1 MANTIDLRSESC
13 VGKKLEKFKLENPAR
28 ALDGRK
34 AMKTN
39 KRQKFL
45 TASAILAIAGLAATA
60 VPANASEPGVTATTI
75 KLGITV
81 PMTGIASPGY
91 NKIPGAMKAY
101 FDYVNANGG
110 VNGRR
115 ISLVIK
121 DDQYIPRT
129 AVARANELILRDK
142 VFALVGTLGTASTK
156 AISASTQLASRGIPS
171 LFVNTGFS
179 GFADKKAYPTTFSI
193 LPSYQ
198 MEAKIMA
205 KFIKETYAGKKLA
218 LIYQDDDFGR
228 DALAGFKTAG
238 LTFDT
243 MIPYASGSQ
252 ALPAT
257 GAGWISRL
265 KAAGAEVTVMFG
277 VTSASTAALAN
288 AFAGGFKTQWV
299 LGSVG
304 GDATTIA
311 ATNRAFVPLL
321 NGAKGFS
328 FAPAPTDTNDEYIKL
343 FQGIYASALPSQTF
357 DNNVV
362 AGMSNAFLVVQALKA
377 AGPRLTR
384 AGLIKAIESKGSTFP
399 SPFLTPLGYSPTS
412 HIGATGYWGG
422 TYGPTGA
429 LTPDGGKY
437 TVYTTDSGN
446 GPVVVSSYKRPAMPA
461 KGLPN

>member
-1 MANTIDLRSESC
+1 M
-13 VGKKLEKFKLENPAR
+13 
-28 ALDGRK
+28 
-34 AMKTN
+34 
-39 KRQKFL
+39 
-45 TASAILAIAGLAATA
+45 LAIAALTVAT
-60 VPANASEPGVTATTI
+60 VPAQALNPQMADPGVTASTI
-75 KLGITV
+75 KLGITS
-81 PMTGIASPGY
+81 PLTGIASPGY

-101 FDYVNANGG
+101 FDYVNTNGG
-110 VNGRR
+110 VNGRK
-115 ISLVIK
+115 ITLVSK
-121 DDQYIPRT
+121 DDQYIPTT

-156 AISASTQLASRGIPS
+156 ALTASTQLSKRGIPS
-171 LFVNTGFS
+171 LFVNTGWS

-205 KFIKETYAGKKLA
+205 KYIKETYSGKKIA

-243 MIPYASGSQ
+243 YIPYASGSQ
-252 ALPAT
+252 SLPAT
-257 GAGWISRL
+257 GAGWISKL
-265 KAAGAEVTVMFG
+265 KTAGAEVTVLFG
-277 VTSASTAALAN
+277 VSSASTAALAN
-288 AFAGGFKTQWV
+288 AFGAGFKTQWV

-311 ATNRAFVPLL
+311 ASNKAYVPLL

-343 FQGIYASALPSQTF
+343 FQSIYAAAQPTQTF

-362 AGMSNAFLVVQALKA
+362 AGMSNAFLAVQALKA
-377 AGPRLTR
+377 AGPNLTR
-384 AGLIKAIESKGSTFP
+384 KGLIKAIETKGSTFAN
-399 SPFLTPLGYSPTS
+399 PFLTPLGYSTTS
-412 HIGATGYWGG
+412 HIGAQGYWVG

-429 LTPDGGKY
+429 LTPDGGKFEY
-437 TVYTTDSGN
+437 AVYTTDSGT
-446 GPVVVSSYKRPAMPA
+446 GPVVLSTYKRPAMPA
-461 KGLPN
+461 KGL

>member
-1 MANTIDLRSESC
+1 
-13 VGKKLEKFKLENPAR
+13 
-28 ALDGRK
+28 
-34 AMKTN
+34 
-39 KRQKFL
+39 
-45 TASAILAIAGLAATA
+45 
-60 VPANASEPGVTATTI
+60 
-75 KLGITV
+75 
-81 PMTGIASPGY
+81 MTGIASPGY

-110 VNGRR
+110 VNGRK
-115 ISLVIK
+115 ISLVVK
-121 DDQYIPRT
+121 DDQYIPAT
-129 AVARANELILRDK
+129 AVARANELILRDR

-156 AISASTQLASRGIPS
+156 ALTSSTQLSKRGIPS
-171 LFVNTGFS
+171 LFVNTGWS

-205 KFIKETYAGKKLA
+205 KFIKDKYPGKKLA

-243 MIPYASGSQ
+243 LIPYASGSQ

-257 GAGWISRL
+257 GAGWISKLRT
-265 KAAGAEVTVMFG
+265 AAPDVTVMFG
-277 VTSASTAALAN
+277 VSSATTALLGN
-288 AFAGGFKTQWV
+288 AFAAGWVGKTQFV

-311 ATNRAFVPLL
+311 ATNRALVGLL
-321 NGAKGFS
+321 NGAKGLS
-328 FAPAPTDTNDEYIKL
+328 FAPAPSDSSDEYIKL
-343 FQGIYASALPSQTF
+343 FQTIYAAAQPTQTF

-362 AGMSNAFLVVQALKA
+362 AGMSNAFLAVQAIKA
-377 AGPRLTR
+377 AGKNLTR
-384 AGLIKAIESKGSTFP
+384 KGLINAIETKGSTFAN
-399 SPFLTPLGYSPTS
+399 PFLTPLGYSTTS
-412 HIGATGYWGG
+412 HVGATGYWIG

-429 LTPDGGKY
+429 LTADGGKY

-446 GPVVVSSYKRPAMPA
+446 GPVVESTYKRPAMPA

>member
-1 MANTIDLRSESC
+1 MVRMNRR
-13 VGKKLEKFKLENPAR
+13 KLSLTSAVLAVAALTVSTLPAQ
-28 ALDGRK
+28 AASDPG
-34 AMKTN
+34 
-39 KRQKFL
+39 L
-45 TASAILAIAGLAATA
+45 TATS
-60 VPANASEPGVTATTI
+60 I

-110 VNGRR
+110 VNGRK
-115 ISLVIK
+115 ITLVIK
-121 DDQYIPRT
+121 DDQYIPTT
-129 AVARANELILRDK
+129 AVAKANELILRDK

-156 AISASTQLASRGIPS
+156 AISASTQLSKRGIPS

-198 MEAKIMA
+198 MEAKIMG
-205 KFIKETYAGKKLA
+205 KYLKENYADKKLA

-228 DALAGFKTAG
+228 DALAGFKQAG
-238 LTFDT
+238 VTFGT
-243 MIPYASGSQ
+243 YIPYASGSQ

-257 GAGWISRL
+257 GAGWISKL
-265 KAAGAEVTVMFG
+265 KAAGAEVTVLFG

-288 AFAGGFKTQWV
+288 AYAAQFKTQWV

-311 ATNRAFVPLL
+311 ATNKAYVPLL
-321 NGAKGFS
+321 YGAKGFS
-328 FAPAPTDTNDEYIKL
+328 FAPAPTDSNDEYIKL
-343 FQGIYASALPSQTF
+343 FQSIYAAAQPGQSF

-362 AGMSNAFLVVQALKA
+362 AGMSNAFLAVQALSA
-377 AGPRLTR
+377 AGSNLTR
-384 AGLIKAIESKGSTFP
+384 ANLIKTIEDKGATFS
-399 SPFLTPLGYSPTS
+399 SPFLTPLGYSS
-412 HIGATGYWGG
+412 SAHIGATGYWIG
-422 TYGPTGA
+422 TYDPTGA
-429 LTPDGGKY
+429 LKPDGGKY
-437 TVYTTDSGN
+437 SVYTTDSGS
-446 GPVVVSSYKRPAMPA
+446 GDVVLSTYKRPAMPA

>member
-1 MANTIDLRSESC
+1 MITMNRR
-13 VGKKLEKFKLENPAR
+13 KLVS
-28 ALDGRK
+28 
-34 AMKTN
+34 
-39 KRQKFL
+39 
-45 TASAILAIAGLAATA
+45 ASAVIAIAALTVTT
-60 VPANASEPGVTATTI
+60 VPAQAYNPRSNEPGLTATTI
-75 KLGITV
+75 KLGITL

-101 FDYVNANGG
+101 FDYVNTNGG
-110 VNGRR
+110 VNGRK

-121 DDQYIPRT
+121 DDQYIPAT

-156 AISASTQLASRGIPS
+156 ALTSSTQLSKRGIPS
-171 LFVNTGFS
+171 LFVNTGWS

-205 KFIKETYAGKKLA
+205 KFIKDKYAGKKLA

-243 MIPYASGSQ
+243 LIPYASGSQ

-257 GAGWISRL
+257 GAGWISKLRT
-265 KAAGAEVTVMFG
+265 AAPDVTVMFG
-277 VTSASTAALAN
+277 VSSATTALLGN
-288 AFAGGFKTQWV
+288 AFAAGWVGKTQFV

-311 ATNRAFVPLL
+311 ATNRGLVGLL
-321 NGAKGFS
+321 NGAKGLS
-328 FAPAPTDTNDEYIKL
+328 FAPAPSDSSDEYIKL
-343 FQGIYASALPSQTF
+343 FQTIYAAAQPTQTF

-377 AGPRLTR
+377 TGKNLTR
-384 AGLIKAIESKGSTFP
+384 KGLIQTIETKGSTFA
-399 SPFLTPLGYSPTS
+399 SPFLTPLGYSTTS
-412 HIGATGYWGG
+412 HVGATGYWIG

-429 LTPDGGKY
+429 LTADGGKY

-446 GPVVVSSYKRPAMPA
+446 GPVVESTYKRPAMPA

>member
-1 MANTIDLRSESC
+1 MIRINRR
-13 VGKKLEKFKLENPAR
+13 KLV
-28 ALDGRK
+28 
-34 AMKTN
+34 
-39 KRQKFL
+39 
-45 TASAILAIAGLAATA
+45 TASAVIAVAALTVTT
-60 VPANASEPGVTATTI
+60 VPAQAFNPRSNEPGLTATTI
-75 KLGITV
+75 KLGITL

-101 FDYVNANGG
+101 FDYVNTNGG
-110 VNGRR
+110 VNGRK
-115 ISLVIK
+115 ISLVVK
-121 DDQYIPRT
+121 DDKYIPAT

-156 AISASTQLASRGIPS
+156 ALTSSTQLSRRGIPS
-171 LFVNTGFS
+171 LFVNTGWS

-205 KFIKETYAGKKLA
+205 QFIKDKYDGKKLA

-243 MIPYASGSQ
+243 LIPYASGSQ

-265 KAAGAEVTVMFG
+265 RTAAPDVTVMFG
-277 VTSASTAALAN
+277 VSSATTALLGN
-288 AFAGGFKTQWV
+288 AFAAGWVGKTQFI

-311 ATNRAFVPLL
+311 ATNRALVGLL
-321 NGAKGFS
+321 NGAKGLS
-328 FAPAPTDTNDEYIKL
+328 FAPAPTDSSDEYIKL
-343 FQGIYASALPSQTF
+343 FQTIYAAAQPTQTF

-362 AGMSNAFLVVQALKA
+362 AGMSNAFLAVQAIHA
-377 AGPRLTR
+377 AGKNLTR
-384 AGLIKAIESKGSTFP
+384 KGLINTIETKGSTFAN
-399 SPFLTPLGYSPTS
+399 PFLTPLGYSKTS
-412 HIGATGYWGG
+412 HVGATGYWFG

-429 LTPDGGKY
+429 LTADGGKY

-446 GPVVVSSYKRPAMPA
+446 GPVVESTYKRPAMPA

>member
-1 MANTIDLRSESC
+1 MNRR
-13 VGKKLEKFKLENPAR
+13 KLSLTSAVL
-28 ALDGRK
+28 AV
-34 AMKTN
+34 AA
-39 KRQKFL
+39 L
-45 TASAILAIAGLAATA
+45 TASTLPAQAASDPGL
-60 VPANASEPGVTATTI
+60 TATSI

-110 VNGRR
+110 VNGRK

-121 DDQYIPRT
+121 DDQYIPTT

-142 VFALVGTLGTASTK
+142 VFALVGTLGTAITK
-156 AISASTQLASRGIPS
+156 AISASTQLSRRGIPS

-198 MEAKIMA
+198 MEAKIMG
-205 KFIKETYAGKKLA
+205 KFIKENYAGKKLA

-228 DALAGFKTAG
+228 DALAGFKQAG
-238 LTFDT
+238 VTFGT
-243 MIPYASGSQ
+243 YIPYASGSQ

-257 GAGWISRL
+257 GAGWISKL
-265 KAAGAEVTVMFG
+265 KAAGAEVTVLFG

-288 AFAGGFKTQWV
+288 AYAAQFKTQWV

-311 ATNRAFVPLL
+311 ATNKAYVPLL
-321 NGAKGFS
+321 YGAKGFS
-328 FAPAPTDTNDEYIKL
+328 FAPAPTDSNDEYIKL
-343 FQGIYASALPSQTF
+343 FQSIYAAAQPTQTF

-362 AGMSNAFLVVQALKA
+362 AGMSNAFLAVQALA
-377 AGPRLTR
+377 ATGNNLTR
-384 AGLIKAIESKGSTFP
+384 ANLIKTIEQKGASFA
-399 SPFLTPLGYSPTS
+399 SPFLTPLGYSTTS
-412 HIGATGYWGG
+412 HVGATGYWIG
-422 TYGPTGA
+422 TYDPTGA
-429 LTPDGGKY
+429 LKPDGGKY
-437 TVYTTDSGN
+437 TVYTTDSGS
-446 GPVVVSSYKRPAMPA
+446 GDVVVSTYKRPAMPA

>member
-1 MANTIDLRSESC
+1 MVRMNRR
-13 VGKKLEKFKLENPAR
+13 KLSLTSAVL
-28 ALDGRK
+28 AV
-34 AMKTN
+34 AA
-39 KRQKFL
+39 L
-45 TASAILAIAGLAATA
+45 TASTLPAQAVSDPGL
-60 VPANASEPGVTATTI
+60 TATSI

-110 VNGRR
+110 VNGRK

-121 DDQYIPRT
+121 DDQYIPTT

-156 AISASTQLASRGIPS
+156 AISASTQLSRRGIPS

-198 MEAKIMA
+198 MEAKIMG
-205 KFIKETYAGKKLA
+205 KFIKENYAGKKLA

-228 DALAGFKTAG
+228 DALAGFKQAG
-238 LTFDT
+238 VTFGT
-243 MIPYASGSQ
+243 YIPYASGSQ

-257 GAGWISRL
+257 GAGWISKL
-265 KAAGAEVTVMFG
+265 KAAGAEVTVLFG

-288 AFAGGFKTQWV
+288 AYAAQFKTQWV

-311 ATNRAFVPLL
+311 ATNKAYVPLL
-321 NGAKGFS
+321 FGAKGFS
-328 FAPAPTDTNDEYIKL
+328 FAPAPTDSSDEYIKL
-343 FQGIYASALPSQTF
+343 FQSIYAAAQPNQTF

-362 AGMSNAFLVVQALKA
+362 AGMSNAFLAVQAIA
-377 AGPRLTR
+377 ATGNNLTR
-384 AGLIKAIESKGSTFP
+384 ANLIKTIEAKGATFA
-399 SPFLTPLGYSPTS
+399 SPFLTPLGYSTTS
-412 HIGATGYWGG
+412 HVGATGYWIG
-422 TYGPTGA
+422 TYDPTGA
-429 LTPDGGKY
+429 LKPDGGKY
-437 TVYTTDSGN
+437 TVYTTDSGS
-446 GPVVVSSYKRPAMPA
+446 GDVVLSTYKRPAMPA

>member
-1 MANTIDLRSESC
+1 MITMNRR
-13 VGKKLEKFKLENPAR
+13 KLVS
-28 ALDGRK
+28 
-34 AMKTN
+34 
-39 KRQKFL
+39 
-45 TASAILAIAGLAATA
+45 ASAVIAIAALTVTT
-60 VPANASEPGVTATTI
+60 VPAQAFNPRSAEPGLTATTI
-75 KLGITV
+75 KLGITL

-101 FDYVNANGG
+101 FDYVNTNGG
-110 VNGRR
+110 VNGRK

-121 DDQYIPRT
+121 DDQYIPAT

-156 AISASTQLASRGIPS
+156 ALTSSTQLSKRGIPS
-171 LFVNTGFS
+171 LFVNTGWS

-205 KFIKETYAGKKLA
+205 KFIKDKYAGKKLA

-243 MIPYASGSQ
+243 LIPYASGSQ

-257 GAGWISRL
+257 GAGWISKLRT
-265 KAAGAEVTVMFG
+265 AAPDVTVMFG
-277 VTSASTAALAN
+277 VSSATTALLGN
-288 AFAGGFKTQWV
+288 AFAAGWVGKTQFV

-311 ATNRAFVPLL
+311 ATNRGLVGLL
-321 NGAKGFS
+321 NGAKGLS
-328 FAPAPTDTNDEYIKL
+328 FAPAPSDSSDEYIKL
-343 FQGIYASALPSQTF
+343 FQTIYAAAQPTQTF

-377 AGPRLTR
+377 TGKNLTR
-384 AGLIKAIESKGSTFP
+384 KGLIQTIETKGSTFA
-399 SPFLTPLGYSPTS
+399 SPFLTPLGYSTTS
-412 HIGATGYWGG
+412 HVGATGYWIG

-429 LTPDGGKY
+429 LTADGGKY
-437 TVYTTDSGN
+437 TVFTTDSGN
-446 GPVVVSSYKRPAMPA
+446 GPVVESTYKRPAMPA

>member
-1 MANTIDLRSESC
+1 MITMNRR
-13 VGKKLEKFKLENPAR
+13 KLV
-28 ALDGRK
+28 
-34 AMKTN
+34 
-39 KRQKFL
+39 
-45 TASAILAIAGLAATA
+45 TASAVIAIAALTVTT
-60 VPANASEPGVTATTI
+60 VPAQAFNPRSNEPGLTATTI
-75 KLGITV
+75 KLGITI

-101 FDYVNANGG
+101 FDYVNTNGG
-110 VNGRR
+110 VNGRK

-121 DDQYIPRT
+121 DDQYIPAT
-129 AVARANELILRDK
+129 AVARANELILRDR

-156 AISASTQLASRGIPS
+156 ALTSSTQLSRRGIPS
-171 LFVNTGFS
+171 LFVNTGWS

-205 KFIKETYAGKKLA
+205 QFIKDKYAGKKLA

-243 MIPYASGSQ
+243 LIPYASGSQ

-257 GAGWISRL
+257 GAGWISKLRT
-265 KAAGAEVTVMFG
+265 AAPDVTVMFG
-277 VTSASTAALAN
+277 VSSATTALLGN
-288 AFAGGFKTQWV
+288 AFAAGWVGKTQFI

-311 ATNRAFVPLL
+311 ATNRGLVGLL
-321 NGAKGFS
+321 NGAKGLS
-328 FAPAPTDTNDEYIKL
+328 FAPAPTDSSDEYIKL
-343 FQGIYASALPSQTF
+343 FQTIYAAAQPTQTF

-377 AGPRLTR
+377 AGKNLTR
-384 AGLIKAIESKGSTFP
+384 KGLINTIETKGSTFA
-399 SPFLTPLGYSPTS
+399 SPFLTPLGYSTTS
-412 HIGATGYWGG
+412 HVGATGYWIG

-429 LTPDGGKY
+429 LTADGGKY

-446 GPVVVSSYKRPAMPA
+446 GPVVESTYKRPAMPA

>member
-1 MANTIDLRSESC
+1 MVRMNRR
-13 VGKKLEKFKLENPAR
+13 KLSLTSAVL
-28 ALDGRK
+28 AV
-34 AMKTN
+34 AA
-39 KRQKFL
+39 L
-45 TASAILAIAGLAATA
+45 TASTLPAQAASDPGL
-60 VPANASEPGVTATTI
+60 TATSI

-110 VNGRR
+110 VNGRK

-121 DDQYIPRT
+121 DDQYIPTT

-156 AISASTQLASRGIPS
+156 AISASTQLSRRGIPS

-198 MEAKIMA
+198 MEAKIMG
-205 KFIKETYAGKKLA
+205 KYIKENYAGKKLA

-228 DALAGFKTAG
+228 DALAGFKQAG
-238 LTFDT
+238 VTFGT
-243 MIPYASGSQ
+243 YIPYASGSQ

-257 GAGWISRL
+257 GAGWISKL
-265 KAAGAEVTVMFG
+265 KAAGAEVTVLFG

-288 AFAGGFKTQWV
+288 AYAAQFKTQWV

-311 ATNRAFVPLL
+311 ATNKAYVPLL
-321 NGAKGFS
+321 YGAKGFS
-328 FAPAPTDTNDEYIKL
+328 FAPAPTDSNDEYIKL
-343 FQGIYASALPSQTF
+343 FQSIYAAAQPTQTF

-362 AGMSNAFLVVQALKA
+362 AGMSNAFLAVQALSA
-377 AGPRLTR
+377 AGSNLTR
-384 AGLIKAIESKGSTFP
+384 ANLIKVIEEKGSTFA
-399 SPFLTPLGYSPTS
+399 SPFLTPLGYSATS
-412 HIGATGYWGG
+412 HVGATGYWIG
-422 TYGPTGA
+422 TYDPTGA
-429 LTPDGGKY
+429 LKPDGGKY
-437 TVYTTDSGN
+437 TVYTTDSGS
-446 GPVVVSSYKRPAMPA
+446 GDVVLSTYKRPAMPA